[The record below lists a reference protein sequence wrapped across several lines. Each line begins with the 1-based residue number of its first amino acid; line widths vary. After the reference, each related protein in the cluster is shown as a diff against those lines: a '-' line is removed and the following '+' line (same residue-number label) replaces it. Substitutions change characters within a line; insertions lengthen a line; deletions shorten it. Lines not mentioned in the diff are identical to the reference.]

1 MRNSKASSASQHES
15 HNLILMLDLLAY
27 FLWVHSIG
35 KIEGF
40 IIVIII
46 VSICFGNWKASK
58 KDGGKETFL
67 ELKGNLV
74 KDFSMFSWTYCLA
87 YETQK
92 RDTEAFEKRG
102 ESLGQIFAIVQKVGF
117 RTLIPL
123 EKQGRKE
130 SITTDFFSVSC
141 MTAFPFP
148 MQKCCSDAFCDG

>member
-92 RDTEAFEKRG
+92 RDTEASRKRG
-102 ESLGQIFAIVQKVGF
+102 KVLDKYLQLSKKWVSGHWS
-117 RTLIPL
+117 PL
-123 EKQGRKE
+123 EKGRKE
-130 SITTDFFSVSC
+130 YNNRYFFWRTELHGCFSVS
-141 MTAFPFP
+141 
-148 MQKCCSDAFCDG
+148 DAEML

>member
-1 MRNSKASSASQHES
+1 MGNSKVSSVSQHES
-15 HNLILMLDLLAY
+15 HNLILMLDLL
-27 FLWVHSIG
+27 FSGSIQSEKLRVLSLSSSSSPFVLATEKPAK
-35 KIEGF
+35 KIGE
-40 IIVIII
+40 
-46 VSICFGNWKASK
+46 N
-58 KDGGKETFL
+58 GKESFL

-74 KDFSMFSWTYCLA
+74 EDFSMFSWTYCLA

-130 SITTDFFSVSC
+130 SITTDFFLGELHDCFSVS
-141 MTAFPFP
+141 
-148 MQKCCSDAFCDG
+148 DAEML